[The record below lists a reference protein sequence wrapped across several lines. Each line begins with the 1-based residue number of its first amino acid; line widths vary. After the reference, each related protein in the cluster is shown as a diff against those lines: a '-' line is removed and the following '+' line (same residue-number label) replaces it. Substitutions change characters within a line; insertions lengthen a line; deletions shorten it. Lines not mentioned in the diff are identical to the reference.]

1 MISEHRLIRLLQAA
15 RRGPARCIAVA
26 LLLAPLTLI
35 GACDKVP
42 LLAPTGTTI
51 TLFTS
56 TQLLPLGGS
65 ADVTASVLESGG
77 TPVQNGTVV
86 TFTTSL
92 GSMDP
97 AEARTN
103 GGKATVRLVAGD
115 RSGTAEI
122 NAFSGA
128 SQAAAKISIPIGAAA
143 VGTVLVNAEPTRVPS
158 TGGTSQIIATVQDTG
173 GNVLSN
179 VPVTFTTTTGT
190 LSPGTATTGQDG
202 RATSTLTTNQDAT
215 VTVTAGAKTGTAAIT
230 ASPGPTVTITPPAAT
245 PSVNVSSNFAITITP
260 GNASA
265 PIRTVTVNWGDGTT
279 QQLGATSGS
288 ITIPH
293 TFEGDALTFNAKT
306 YTVTVT
312 ATDVLNQTTTASVPV
327 DVVAAQPFT
336 LTMSATSGR
345 VGSPI
350 TITVTAPPGS
360 PRVTEYAWN
369 FGGPVD
375 IAPTGQTTTT
385 GPTITVKYLSM
396 PCSATVCTVQINVI
410 AKGVDGRIGIGNTTT
425 TISPP

>member
-202 RATSTLTTNQDAT
+202 RATTTLATNQDAT
-215 VTVTAGAKTGTAAIT
+215 VTVTAGAKTGTVAVT
-230 ASPGPTVTITPPAAT
+230 ATAVPTITITPPATT
-245 PSVNVSSNFAITITP
+245 PSVGVSSSFTFNITP
-260 GNASA
+260 GSASA
-265 PIRTVTVNWGDGTT
+265 PIRTVIVDWDDDTAP
-279 QQLGATSGS
+279 QQLGAATGS
-288 ITIPH
+288 ITVPH
-293 TFEGDALTFNAKT
+293 TFKEAGVHEVRATATDALNQTTAVMAPVDVFPAVPFTLSMSASSGRVNSPVTITAT
-306 YTVTVT
+306 LPVGSPVITRYVWNVGGSIVGHPDGIIETNIPTVTVT
-312 ATDVLNQTTTASVPV
+312 YNVMPCTAS
-327 DVVAAQPFT
+327 
-336 LTMSATSGR
+336 
-345 VGSPI
+345 
-350 TITVTAPPGS
+350 
-360 PRVTEYAWN
+360 
-369 FGGPVD
+369 
-375 IAPTGQTTTT
+375 
-385 GPTITVKYLSM
+385 
-396 PCSATVCTVQINVI
+396 VCTVQLNVT
-410 AKGVDGRIGIGNTTT
+410 AFGNDGRLGFGSTTT
-425 TISPP
+425 TITP